1 MTTATTAGTKNSSIS
16 ASSQRAPALNHCALT
31 TPSRMQTSSSNMPVR
46 LAGRGRWKVR
56 TAVSASSQMAASRAI
71 WKGVCSQRRQKA
83 FMMGVFL

>member
-1 MTTATTAGTKNSSIS
+1 
-16 ASSQRAPALNHCALT
+16 
-31 TPSRMQTSSSNMPVR
+31 MQTSSSNMPVR